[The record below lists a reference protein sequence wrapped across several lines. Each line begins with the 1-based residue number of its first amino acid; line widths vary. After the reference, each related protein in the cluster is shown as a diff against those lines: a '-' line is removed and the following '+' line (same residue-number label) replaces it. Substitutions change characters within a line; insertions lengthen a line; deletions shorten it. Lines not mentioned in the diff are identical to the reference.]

1 MKREGSM
8 MKKTNA
14 AKLYTAVQKEQELIE
29 KRRAEEKE
37 NIENLKKIAEER
49 GYEYSIKEIQE
60 ELSHLSEE
68 EIASLINPGVGPR
81 HHILAR

>member
-1 MKREGSM
+1 MIIKGYI
-8 MKKTNA
+8 MKKPNA

-29 KRRAEEKE
+29 KNRAEEKE
-37 NIENLKKIAEER
+37 NIENLQKIAEER
-49 GYEYSIKEIQE
+49 GYQYSIKELKE

>member
-1 MKREGSM
+1 
-8 MKKTNA
+8 MKKPNA

-29 KRRAEEKE
+29 KNRAEEKE
-37 NIENLKKIAEER
+37 NIENLQKIAEER
-49 GYEYSIKEIQE
+49 GYQYSIKELKE